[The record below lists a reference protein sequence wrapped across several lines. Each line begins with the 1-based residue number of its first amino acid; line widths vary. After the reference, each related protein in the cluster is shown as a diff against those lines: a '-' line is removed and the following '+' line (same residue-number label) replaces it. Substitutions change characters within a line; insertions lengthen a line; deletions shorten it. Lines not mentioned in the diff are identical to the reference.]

1 MELTQNKEKNEAYKK
16 RAAELV
22 SRMTLDSAD
31 GLSCTGNSGA
41 SYQSIYVVE

>member
-22 SRMTLDSAD
+22 SRMTLEAKIQQMVFR
-31 GLSCTGNSGA
+31 A
-41 SYQSIYVVE
+41 PAIP